1 MEEARE
7 YSLDEKKREVQK
19 ILDSHL
25 WDQSFSVENFDED
38 MLSLLIS
45 LLTEKDDEKKKELRE
60 QVNDKIKTSER
71 GLFSV
76 YLWIHEV
83 WDSMDTVRYSK
94 SELRETFPVK
104 RLATRLTSQCSGI
117 IPIQDMPQSFIFT
130 SGFKPR
136 VTTLAISESFSSFS
150 SCSSLSFSVTYASIL
165 EVLLSR

>member
-1 MEEARE
+1 MEEGRE

-71 GLFSV
+71 GLFSA

-94 SELRETFPVK
+94 SELNDLSYHIKNDKE
-104 RLATRLTSQCSGI
+104 LDS
-117 IPIQDMPQSFIFT
+117 
-130 SGFKPR
+130 
-136 VTTLAISESFSSFS
+136 ISDQIE
-150 SCSSLSFSVTYASIL
+150 
-165 EVLLSR
+165 LL

>member
-1 MEEARE
+1 MWWSCLLSVFNMEEEKE
-7 YSLDEKKREVQK
+7 YSLDEKKGVVQK

-71 GLFSV
+71 GLFSA

-94 SELRETFPVK
+94 SELNDLSYHIKNDKE
-104 RLATRLTSQCSGI
+104 LDS
-117 IPIQDMPQSFIFT
+117 
-130 SGFKPR
+130 
-136 VTTLAISESFSSFS
+136 ISDQIE
-150 SCSSLSFSVTYASIL
+150 
-165 EVLLSR
+165 LL